1 MEALPISTSSNTV
14 IKTDLKI
21 KYKNEKKPPDG
32 IGEVCPKTNS

>member
-1 MEALPISTSSNTV
+1 V

-21 KYKNEKKPPDG
+21 KYKNEKKTADG